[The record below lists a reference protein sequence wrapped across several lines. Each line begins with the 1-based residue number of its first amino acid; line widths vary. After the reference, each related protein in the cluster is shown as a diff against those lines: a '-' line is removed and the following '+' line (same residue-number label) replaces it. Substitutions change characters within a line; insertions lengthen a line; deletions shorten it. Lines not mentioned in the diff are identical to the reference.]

1 MHGFKRRSALGIMT
15 LLATLGELPERA
27 VAQAG
32 TGAEQRLRDLGI
44 TLPKV
49 ATNPAVHIVPYVQTG
64 KLLFVSG
71 VGPGANAAT
80 GKVGKDV
87 TVDEATQ
94 LARQTAIVILS
105 QVRQAAGSLDN
116 VSRVVKVF
124 GMVNSM
130 PDFTDQ
136 PKVINGCSDLFIQV
150 FGTERGSHARSAV
163 GMATMAFNVVVEIES
178 IFELM

>member
-1 MHGFKRRSALGIMT
+1 MHGFKRRSVLGIMT

-32 TGAEQRLRDLGI
+32 TGAEQRLRDLGV

-136 PKVINGCSDLFIQV
+136 PKVINGCSDFFIQV
-150 FGTERGSHARSAV
+150 FGSERGSHARSAV
-163 GMATMAFNVVVEIES
+163 GMAMMPFNVAVEIES